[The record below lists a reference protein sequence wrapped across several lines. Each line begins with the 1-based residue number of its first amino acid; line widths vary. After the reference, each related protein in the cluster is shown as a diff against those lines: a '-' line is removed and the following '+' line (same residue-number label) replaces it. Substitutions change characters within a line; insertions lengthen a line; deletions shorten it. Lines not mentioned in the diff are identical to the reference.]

1 MNTAVYPG
9 SFDPTTNGHL
19 DIIRRASKLVDRL
32 VVGVLINPSKVS
44 LFTVEERIQQ
54 IKSLTE
60 DLPNVE
66 VMSFSGLLVDFVRRV
81 NSNIIIRGLRSGTDF
96 ENEFQM
102 ALINRTMVNDIET
115 LFITTSTNYLSV
127 SSSTV
132 KEIASFGGNV
142 EKMVPPQ
149 IKIALEKKFAQKQ
162 KENSK

>member
-19 DIIRRASKLVDRL
+19 DIIRRASKLVDKL
-32 VVGVLINPSKVS
+32 IVGVLINPSKVS
-44 LFTVEERIQQ
+44 LFTVEERIEQ
-54 IKSLTE
+54 IRQLTA

-66 VMSFSGLLVDFVRRV
+66 VMSFSGILVDFVRSV

-102 ALINRTMVNDIET
+102 ALINRTMANEIET

-132 KEIASFGGNV
+132 KEIAMFGGNV
-142 EKMVPPQ
+142 EKMVPQTIKEDLQ
-149 IKIALEKKFAQKQ
+149 IKFAR
-162 KENSK
+162 

>member
-19 DIIRRASKLVDRL
+19 DIIRRASKLVDKL
-32 VVGVLINPSKVS
+32 IVGVLINPSKVS
-44 LFTVEERIQQ
+44 LFTVEERIEQ
-54 IKSLTE
+54 IRQLTA

-66 VMSFSGLLVDFVRRV
+66 VMSFSGLLVDFVRSV

-102 ALINRTMVNDIET
+102 ALINRTMANEIET

-132 KEIASFGGNV
+132 KEIAMFGGNV
-142 EKMVPPQ
+142 EKMVPQ
-149 IKIALEKKFAQKQ
+149 TIKEDLQMKFAR
-162 KENSK
+162 

>member
-19 DIIRRASKLVDRL
+19 DIIRRASKLVDKL
-32 VVGVLINPSKVS
+32 IVGVLINPSKVS
-44 LFTVEERIQQ
+44 LFTVEERIEQ
-54 IKSLTE
+54 IRQLTE

-66 VMSFSGLLVDFVRRV
+66 VMSFSGLLVDFVRSV
-81 NSNIIIRGLRSGTDF
+81 HSNIIIRGLRSGTDF

-102 ALINRTMVNDIET
+102 ALINRTMANEIET

-132 KEIASFGGNV
+132 KEIAMFGGNV
-142 EKMVPPQ
+142 EKMVPQ
-149 IKIALEKKFAQKQ
+149 TIKEDLQKKFAK
-162 KENSK
+162 

>member
-19 DIIRRASKLVDRL
+19 DIIRRASKLVDKL

-149 IKIALEKKFAQKQ
+149 IKIALEEKFAQKQ
-162 KENSK
+162 KGE

>member
-19 DIIRRASKLVDRL
+19 DIIRRASKLVDKL

-81 NSNIIIRGLRSGTDF
+81 DSNIIIRGLRSGTDF

-149 IKIALEKKFAQKQ
+149 IKIALEEKFAQKQ
-162 KENSK
+162 KGE

>member
-9 SFDPTTNGHL
+9 SFDPPTNGHL
-19 DIIRRASKLVDRL
+19 DIIRRASKLVDKL
-32 VVGVLINPSKVS
+32 IVGVLVNPSKVS
-44 LFTVEERIQQ
+44 LFTVEERIEQ
-54 IKSLTE
+54 IREITR

-66 VMSFSGLLVDFVRRV
+66 VMSFSGLLVDFVKSV
-81 NSNIIIRGLRSGTDF
+81 GSNIIIRGLRSGTDF

-149 IKIALEKKFAQKQ
+149 IKLALEKKFAQKVQ
-162 KENSK
+162 NDKQ